1 MGPRWKGKGF
11 EAKAL
16 ADPMSKI
23 VLKLQLS
30 LTQSNCEGLL
40 CGRSVLLS
48 VEAEQADLLNR
59 SCFGQAMVTAEKDKQ
74 WFELSLEEAFYLSY
88 ALKCLRIV
96 EDKCLKSDEQLWQ
109 CMKSRSALFP
119 YFYKAYSHLRMKNW
133 VVMSGITYGADFVA
147 YRHHPELVHSEYA
160 VIVCSE
166 EEEEGGANDR
176 LRVWSD
182 VHCAT
187 RLCGGVA
194 KTLLVLEISRNGHSA
209 DSPSCLASCTVKERT
224 ITRWNPEQCREDQTV
239 VVSEN
244 GAKEE
249 N

>member
-1 MGPRWKGKGF
+1 MGPRWKGRGF
-11 EAKAL
+11 KAKAL

-23 VLKLQLS
+23 VLQLQSS
-30 LTQSNCEGLL
+30 LNQSNCEGLL
-40 CGRSVLLS
+40 CGCSVLLS

-59 SCFGQAMVTAEKDKQ
+59 SCFGEAMVTAEKDKQ
-74 WFELSLEEAFYLSY
+74 WFELSLEEGFYLSY

-96 EDKCLKSDEQLWQ
+96 EDKCLKSDEQLWP

-119 YFYKAYSHLRMKNW
+119 YFYKAYCHLRMKNW

-160 VIVCSE
+160 VIVSL
-166 EEEEGGANDR
+166 EEEEGGANNR

-194 KTLLVLEISRNGHSA
+194 KTLLVLDISRNGHSA
-209 DSPSCLASCTVKERT
+209 DSPSCLESYTVKERT
-224 ITRWNPEQCREDQTV
+224 ITRWNPEQCREDHTMV
-239 VVSEN
+239 ESEN

-249 N
+249 I